1 MSEARYATVMV
12 ICYLLVRKQWRGPI
26 APPQITK
33 QGSGYDFEHHN
44 NVLFNQFTPIP
55 CKLQVLWE
63 NGLYNPM
70 LNQLMLY

>member
-33 QGSGYDFEHHN
+33 QGSGYDFERHN
-44 NVLFNQFTPIP
+44 SVLF
-55 CKLQVLWE
+55 KQVTV
-63 NGLYNPM
+63 GLSPGHSDRMGYIT
-70 LNQLMLY
+70 QC